1 MDNTRKV
8 FGIGLSRTG
17 TKSLTVALNTLGWH
31 IAHYP
36 TDEQTLQDLR
46 STNANFRILRQIN
59 GITDLTVV
67 PFYSQLDQLFPNSQ
81 FILTVRHREQWL
93 RSLRQHW
100 DYAEQQYQL
109 ADNPADW
116 IPVLEATRLLK
127 MSVFGRHDFHSGHML
142 ATYEKHC
149 TDVLEYF
156 QQQPHKLLVLD
167 ICAGEGWEKLCPF
180 LGCDMLE
187 HPFPYVEFRQPVT
200 LRCEESVA

>member
-1 MDNTRKV
+1 MGNTHKV

-17 TKSLTVALNTLGWH
+17 TKSLTTALNTLGWH
-31 IAHYP
+31 VVHYP

-46 STNANFRILRQIN
+46 STNTNFRILHQVD

-67 PFYSQLDQLFPNSQ
+67 PFYAQLDQLFPDSK
-81 FILTVRHREQWL
+81 FILTVRNQEQWL

-100 DYAEQQYQL
+100 DYAEHQCQS

-116 IPVLEATRLLK
+116 MPVLETTQLLK
-127 MSVFGRHDFHSGHML
+127 MTVFGRYDFHPDHMQS
-142 ATYEKHC
+142 TYQKHSL
-149 TDVLEYF
+149 DVLKYF
-156 QQQPHKLLVLD
+156 QRQPHKLLVLD

-187 HPFPYVEFRQPVT
+187 QPFPYVEFRQPAT
-200 LRCEESVA
+200 LRC

>member
-1 MDNTRKV
+1 MDNTSKI

-31 IAHYP
+31 VAHYP

-46 STNANFRILRQIN
+46 STNANFRILRQVD

-67 PFYSQLDQLFPNSQ
+67 PFYSQLDQLFPNSK
-81 FILTVRHREQWL
+81 FILTVRHQEHWL
-93 RSLRQHW
+93 RSLRHHW
-100 DYAEQQYQL
+100 NYAEQQFQL
-109 ADNPADW
+109 ADNPAAW
-116 IPVLEATRLLK
+116 MPVLETTRLLK
-127 MSVFGRHDFHSGHML
+127 MTVFGRQDFHSGHML

-149 TDVLEYF
+149 TDVLKYF

-180 LGCDMLE
+180 LGCDMPE
-187 HPFPYVEFRQPVT
+187 QPFPYVEFRQPAT
-200 LRCEESVA
+200 LRC